1 MSVFVTYPRAGDGN
15 LANDQGSGAMPA
27 GVASAEAGGTGSDRG
42 KYGAVV
48 GTSGGDDSSS
58 KDDASKGGGAVV
70 EPRSKIPQQPGSQAC
85 REIWASRDSW
95 GSRAK
100 RHAAPARPGGRK
112 ESAPAGPG
120 GRKESAPAAKKT
132 HWPKNENTLRK
143 SPMSKLTNQAA
154 WFSDNEKNWDDRA
167 NLHMAGDYC
176 GLSRLLADPDAIS
189 EELALDIGRFG
200 DLAGKQVM
208 HLQCHVGTDTIGFA
222 RRGAARVVGLDLSET
237 SLAHARAIADKAGVD
252 VEYVHANVYDARQ
265 AVSGDF
271 DLVYTSIGVL
281 CWLPDVVQW
290 ARVIASL
297 LKPGGTFFIRDDH
310 PMFMAIGEDVSDG
323 LKIEQP
329 YFQLDTPM
337 TWDDDSS
344 YVDTPGAPRIA
355 HTTNHQWNH
364 SLGQI
369 ITALID
375 AGLVVDGVEEFTY
388 SAWCP
393 WPGLMEQHADGM
405 WRLREQ
411 PERLPLQFAI
421 SAHKA

>member
-1 MSVFVTYPRAGDGN
+1 MVVEAVGRTTAEMRPHPRAGDGN
-15 LANDQGSGAMPA
+15 LASDRGSGATPA
-27 GVASAEAGGTGSDRG
+27 GVASAEAGGDDSDRG
-42 KYGAVV
+42 KQGAVV

-58 KDDASKGGGAVV
+58 KDDASKGGGVVV
-70 EPRSKIPQQPGSQAC
+70 EPRSKIPQQPG
-85 REIWASRDSW
+85 
-95 GSRAK
+95 K
-100 RHAAPARPGGRK
+100 P
-112 ESAPAGPG
+112 
-120 GRKESAPAAKKT
+120 AKKMKI
-132 HWPKNENTLRK
+132 PIRE

-167 NLHMAGDYC
+167 NLHMVGDYC
-176 GLSRLLADPDAIS
+176 GLSRLLADPNAIS
-189 EELALDIGRFG
+189 AELALDIGRFG
-200 DLAGKQVM
+200 NLAGKQVM

-237 SLAHARAIADKAGVD
+237 SLAHARAIADKAGVN

-323 LKIEQP
+323 LKVEQP

-393 WPGLMEQHADGM
+393 WPGLMEQGADGM

-421 SAHKA
+421 STRKV

>member
-1 MSVFVTYPRAGDGN
+1 
-15 LANDQGSGAMPA
+15 
-27 GVASAEAGGTGSDRG
+27 
-42 KYGAVV
+42 
-48 GTSGGDDSSS
+48 
-58 KDDASKGGGAVV
+58 
-70 EPRSKIPQQPGSQAC
+70 
-85 REIWASRDSW
+85 
-95 GSRAK
+95 
-100 RHAAPARPGGRK
+100 
-112 ESAPAGPG
+112 
-120 GRKESAPAAKKT
+120 
-132 HWPKNENTLRK
+132 
-143 SPMSKLTNQAA
+143 MSKLTNQAA
-154 WFSDNEKNWDDRA
+154 WFSDNEKNWNDRA

-310 PMFMAIGEDVSDG
+310 PMFMTIGEDVSDG
-323 LKIEQP
+323 LKVEQP

>member
-1 MSVFVTYPRAGDGN
+1 MSVFVTYPRAGDGSA
-15 LANDQGSGAMPA
+15 LRDRPGWDAMTPPA
-27 GVASAEAGGTGSDRG
+27 RVTTIWPAIGGVGLRQRGVTSAEAGGADSDQGEWRVGSR
-42 KYGAVV
+42 A
-48 GTSGGDDSSS
+48 SSS
-58 KDDASKGGGAVV
+58 ALAGATTAAVKMMPAKVGAASSNLEVKFL
-70 EPRSKIPQQPGSQAC
+70 SSQAC
-85 REIWASRDSW
+85 REIGACRAN
-95 GSRAK
+95 RAK
-100 RHAAPARPGGRK
+100 NQTRPQKAR
-112 ESAPAGPG
+112 
-120 GRKESAPAAKKT
+120 
-132 HWPKNENTLRK
+132 WPKNENTLRK

-154 WFSDNEKNWDDRA
+154 WFSDNEKNWNDRA

-176 GLSRLLADPDAIS
+176 GLSRLLADPNAIS
-189 EELALDIGRFG
+189 AELALDIGRFG

-237 SLAHARAIADKAGVD
+237 SLAHARAIADKAGAD

-323 LKIEQP
+323 LKVEQP

-393 WPGLMEQHADGM
+393 WPWLMEQHADGM

-421 SAHKA
+421 SAHKV

>member
-1 MSVFVTYPRAGDGN
+1 MEAVGRTTAEMRPRPRAGDGN
-15 LANDQGSGAMPA
+15 LASDQRSGATPAGWRQQKQEVPTAIGGSGASSSNLELKFLNSQAVKPA
-27 GVASAEAGGTGSDRG
+27 GKSGSARQ
-42 KYGAVV
+42 
-48 GTSGGDDSSS
+48 SS
-58 KDDASKGGGAVV
+58 
-70 EPRSKIPQQPGSQAC
+70 QPGKL
-85 REIWASRDSW
+85 
-95 GSRAK
+95 GL
-100 RHAAPARPGGRK
+100 PGW
-112 ESAPAGPG
+112 PG
-120 GRKESAPAAKKT
+120 EEPCLAAKKAR
-132 HWPKNENTLRK
+132 WPENENTIRE
-143 SPMSKLTNQAA
+143 PQMSKLTNQAA
-154 WFSDNEKNWDDRA
+154 WFSDNEKNWNDRA

-176 GLSRLLADPDAIS
+176 GLRRLLADPDAIS
-189 EELALDIGRFG
+189 AELALDIGRFG

-237 SLAHARAIADKAGVD
+237 SLAHARNIADKAGVE

-310 PMFMAIGEDVSDG
+310 PMFMTIGEDVSDG

>member
-1 MSVFVTYPRAGDGN
+1 
-15 LANDQGSGAMPA
+15 
-27 GVASAEAGGTGSDRG
+27 
-42 KYGAVV
+42 
-48 GTSGGDDSSS
+48 
-58 KDDASKGGGAVV
+58 
-70 EPRSKIPQQPGSQAC
+70 
-85 REIWASRDSW
+85 
-95 GSRAK
+95 
-100 RHAAPARPGGRK
+100 
-112 ESAPAGPG
+112 
-120 GRKESAPAAKKT
+120 
-132 HWPKNENTLRK
+132 
-143 SPMSKLTNQAA
+143 MSKLTNQAT
-154 WFSDNEKNWDDRA
+154 WFSDNEKNWNDRA

-176 GLSRLLADPDAIS
+176 GLRRLLADPDAIS
-189 EELALDIGRFG
+189 AELALDIGRFG
-200 DLAGKQVM
+200 SLAGKQVM

-222 RRGAARVVGLDLSET
+222 RRGAARVVGLDLSQT
-237 SLAHARAIADKAGVD
+237 SLAHARAIADKAGVN

-265 AVSGDF
+265 AVSDDF

-323 LKIEQP
+323 LKVEQP

-393 WPGLMEQHADGM
+393 WPGLMEQYADGM

>member
-1 MSVFVTYPRAGDGN
+1 
-15 LANDQGSGAMPA
+15 
-27 GVASAEAGGTGSDRG
+27 
-42 KYGAVV
+42 
-48 GTSGGDDSSS
+48 
-58 KDDASKGGGAVV
+58 
-70 EPRSKIPQQPGSQAC
+70 
-85 REIWASRDSW
+85 
-95 GSRAK
+95 
-100 RHAAPARPGGRK
+100 
-112 ESAPAGPG
+112 
-120 GRKESAPAAKKT
+120 
-132 HWPKNENTLRK
+132 
-143 SPMSKLTNQAA
+143 MSKLTNQAA

-176 GLSRLLADPDAIS
+176 GLSRLLADPNAIS
-189 EELALDIGRFG
+189 AELALDIGRFG

-237 SLAHARAIADKAGVD
+237 SLAHARAIADKAGAD
-252 VEYVHANVYDARQ
+252 IEYVHANVYDARQ

-344 YVDTPGAPRIA
+344 YVDMPGAPRIA

-369 ITALID
+369 ITALIA

-388 SAWCP
+388 SA
-393 WPGLMEQHADGM
+393 
-405 WRLREQ
+405 
-411 PERLPLQFAI
+411 
-421 SAHKA
+421 

>member
-1 MSVFVTYPRAGDGN
+1 
-15 LANDQGSGAMPA
+15 
-27 GVASAEAGGTGSDRG
+27 
-42 KYGAVV
+42 
-48 GTSGGDDSSS
+48 
-58 KDDASKGGGAVV
+58 
-70 EPRSKIPQQPGSQAC
+70 
-85 REIWASRDSW
+85 
-95 GSRAK
+95 
-100 RHAAPARPGGRK
+100 
-112 ESAPAGPG
+112 
-120 GRKESAPAAKKT
+120 
-132 HWPKNENTLRK
+132 
-143 SPMSKLTNQAA
+143 MSKLTNQAA

-176 GLSRLLADPDAIS
+176 GLRRLLADPNAIS
-189 EELALDIGRFG
+189 AELALDIGRFG

-237 SLAHARAIADKAGVD
+237 SLAHARAIADKAGVE
-252 VEYVHANVYDARQ
+252 VEYVHANVYDARR

-310 PMFMAIGEDVSDG
+310 PMFMTIGEDVSDG

-411 PERLPLQFAI
+411 PERMPLQFAI

>member
-1 MSVFVTYPRAGDGN
+1 
-15 LANDQGSGAMPA
+15 
-27 GVASAEAGGTGSDRG
+27 
-42 KYGAVV
+42 
-48 GTSGGDDSSS
+48 
-58 KDDASKGGGAVV
+58 
-70 EPRSKIPQQPGSQAC
+70 
-85 REIWASRDSW
+85 
-95 GSRAK
+95 
-100 RHAAPARPGGRK
+100 
-112 ESAPAGPG
+112 
-120 GRKESAPAAKKT
+120 
-132 HWPKNENTLRK
+132 
-143 SPMSKLTNQAA
+143 MSKLTNQAA

-189 EELALDIGRFG
+189 AELALDIGRFG
-200 DLAGKQVM
+200 GLAGKQVM

-323 LKIEQP
+323 LKVEQP

>member
-1 MSVFVTYPRAGDGN
+1 
-15 LANDQGSGAMPA
+15 
-27 GVASAEAGGTGSDRG
+27 
-42 KYGAVV
+42 
-48 GTSGGDDSSS
+48 
-58 KDDASKGGGAVV
+58 
-70 EPRSKIPQQPGSQAC
+70 
-85 REIWASRDSW
+85 
-95 GSRAK
+95 
-100 RHAAPARPGGRK
+100 
-112 ESAPAGPG
+112 
-120 GRKESAPAAKKT
+120 
-132 HWPKNENTLRK
+132 
-143 SPMSKLTNQAA
+143 MSKLTNQST
-154 WFSDNEKNWDDRA
+154 WFSDNEKNWNDRA

-176 GLSRLLADPDAIS
+176 GLRRLLADPDAIS
-189 EELALDIGRFG
+189 AELALDIGRFG

-222 RRGAARVVGLDLSET
+222 RRGAARVVGLDLSQT
-237 SLAHARAIADKAGVD
+237 SLAHARAIADKAGVN

-265 AVSGDF
+265 AVSDDF

-323 LKIEQP
+323 LKVEQP
-329 YFQLDTPM
+329 YFQLDTPT

-411 PERLPLQFAI
+411 PERMPLQFAI

>member
-1 MSVFVTYPRAGDGN
+1 
-15 LANDQGSGAMPA
+15 
-27 GVASAEAGGTGSDRG
+27 
-42 KYGAVV
+42 
-48 GTSGGDDSSS
+48 
-58 KDDASKGGGAVV
+58 
-70 EPRSKIPQQPGSQAC
+70 
-85 REIWASRDSW
+85 
-95 GSRAK
+95 
-100 RHAAPARPGGRK
+100 
-112 ESAPAGPG
+112 
-120 GRKESAPAAKKT
+120 
-132 HWPKNENTLRK
+132 
-143 SPMSKLTNQAA
+143 MSKLTNQVT

-176 GLSRLLADPDAIS
+176 GLRRLLADPNAIS
-189 EELALDIGRFG
+189 AELALDIGRFG

-222 RRGAARVVGLDLSET
+222 RRGAGRVVGLDLSET
-237 SLAHARAIADKAGVD
+237 SLAHARNIADKAGVE

-265 AVSGDF
+265 AVSGYF

-290 ARVIASL
+290 ACVIASL

-323 LKIEQP
+323 LKVEQP

-393 WPGLMEQHADGM
+393 WPGLMEQYADGM

-421 SAHKA
+421 SARKA

>member
-1 MSVFVTYPRAGDGN
+1 
-15 LANDQGSGAMPA
+15 
-27 GVASAEAGGTGSDRG
+27 
-42 KYGAVV
+42 
-48 GTSGGDDSSS
+48 
-58 KDDASKGGGAVV
+58 
-70 EPRSKIPQQPGSQAC
+70 
-85 REIWASRDSW
+85 
-95 GSRAK
+95 
-100 RHAAPARPGGRK
+100 
-112 ESAPAGPG
+112 
-120 GRKESAPAAKKT
+120 
-132 HWPKNENTLRK
+132 
-143 SPMSKLTNQAA
+143 MSKLTNQAT
-154 WFSDNEKNWDDRA
+154 WFSDNEKNWNDRA

-189 EELALDIGRFG
+189 AELALDIGRFG
-200 DLAGKQVM
+200 GLAGKQVM

-329 YFQLDTPM
+329 YFQLDTPT

-411 PERLPLQFAI
+411 PERLALQFAI

>member
-1 MSVFVTYPRAGDGN
+1 
-15 LANDQGSGAMPA
+15 
-27 GVASAEAGGTGSDRG
+27 
-42 KYGAVV
+42 
-48 GTSGGDDSSS
+48 
-58 KDDASKGGGAVV
+58 
-70 EPRSKIPQQPGSQAC
+70 
-85 REIWASRDSW
+85 
-95 GSRAK
+95 
-100 RHAAPARPGGRK
+100 
-112 ESAPAGPG
+112 
-120 GRKESAPAAKKT
+120 
-132 HWPKNENTLRK
+132 
-143 SPMSKLTNQAA
+143 MSKLTNKAV

-176 GLSRLLADPDAIS
+176 GLSRLLADPKAIS
-189 EELALDIGRFG
+189 AELALDIGRFG

-222 RRGAARVVGLDLSET
+222 RRGAARVVGLDLSDT
-237 SLAHARAIADKAGVD
+237 SLAHARAIADKAGAD
-252 VEYVHANVYDARQ
+252 VEYVRANVYDARQ

-297 LKPGGTFFIRDDH
+297 LKPGSTFFIRDDH

-369 ITALID
+369 ITALIA

-421 SAHKA
+421 SARKG